1 MKRQVISS
9 ISYGFVVCAALAMA
23 GCSQAPS
30 YDIDGSIFP
39 AWLVCIVAGVLLA
52 VLGRWLLQRAKIRVL
67 FPVLVY
73 PSLAAALTFAIWLA
87 FFQ

>member
-1 MKRQVISS
+1 MTRKTTTMPLCSAAA
-9 ISYGFVVCAALAMA
+9 CAALMTA

-30 YDIDGSIFP
+30 VDIIGSLFP
-39 AWLVCIVAGVLLA
+39 AWLLCIVVGILLA
-52 VLGRWLLQRAKIRVL
+52 ALGRWLLQRARIAVL

-73 PSLAAALTFAIWLA
+73 PCLAAAFTFAIWLV